1 MDTNAIVSAAVA
13 ALVDQITPLVTE
25 NVLARLK
32 AEGMATLALEPD
44 SLRTPLIALLD
55 QDMQFREALRDMVCE
70 GIDSYDFLNVS
81 LISDMSEKIDAMDF
95 ESHDFS
101 EAVKTAIRDA
111 L

>member
-32 AEGMATLALEPD
+32 AEGMGTLALEPD
-44 SLRTPLIALLD
+44 ALRTPLIALLD

-70 GIDSYDFLNVS
+70 SIDSYDFLNVS
-81 LISDMSEKIDAMDF
+81 LISDMSEKVDAMDF
-95 ESHDFS
+95 ESHEFS
-101 EAVKTAIRDA
+101 EAVKTVIRDA